1 MGKQNTTKIKTKG
14 LLRAEHRKKKKSI
27 KVHLSSL
34 EPSLLHSQVSIQAQ
48 SIHLEAHTSQPSTD
62 TRWHGMK
69 TPFLSAKNFVSQTVK
84 HSEEAQ
90 LSIEFHTPKS
100 LTHRSKKVS
109 KKLLSWCKYCAFG
122 LIPRTP
128 WRSTGHD
135 SFHSREVSQEMG
147 SK

>member
-1 MGKQNTTKIKTKG
+1 
-14 LLRAEHRKKKKSI
+14 
-27 KVHLSSL
+27 
-34 EPSLLHSQVSIQAQ
+34 
-48 SIHLEAHTSQPSTD
+48 
-62 TRWHGMK
+62 MK

-109 KKLLSWCKYCAFG
+109 KKLLSWCTYCAFG

-147 SK
+147 SKYGKVTAQYLTAHWKALDKGILSLRNFSLRIYL